1 MWRFILI
8 GILFGLALAQGE
20 VVSWYRIA
28 EMFQFDS
35 FHMYGV
41 IGSAVV
47 LGALFLQLAKAKNW
61 TSITGQPFDIFRY
74 EGHWKRYLLGG
85 TLFGMGWA
93 ITGACPG
100 PMFILV
106 GAGIWPIFI
115 AIIGGILGTLVYAVV
130 RKHLPH

>member
-8 GILFGLALAQGE
+8 GMLFGIALAQGE
-20 VVSWYRIA
+20 IISWYRIY
-28 EMFQFDS
+28 EMFNFES

-47 LGALFLQLAKAKNW
+47 LGAIFIKIAQIKGWQTVEGK
-61 TSITGQPFDIFRY
+61 PFDIFRY
-74 EGHWKRYLLGG
+74 PMGWKRYLLGG
-85 TLFGMGWA
+85 TIFGMGWA

-106 GAGIWPIFI
+106 GAGYLPVLV
-115 AIIGGILGTLVYAVV
+115 AILGGMLGTILYALI